1 MEEILKRY
9 RNAKDEMADCKALIE
24 ESRGINARSSVK
36 GSGSSSY
43 KGSSVEY
50 AVMNTENLI
59 NRFYDLEHIV
69 RDIETLIKCL
79 PSQEQALISRRY
91 IDGANMSQIARELN
105 IGYGKATGVHK
116 KAINILDYVMRNKK
130 SEYYRVLGV
139 PHPTT

>member
-9 RNAKDEMADCKALIE
+9 RNAKEEMVECRLLID
-24 ESRGINARSSVK
+24 ESRELKSRPSISS
-36 GSGSSSY
+36 SGPSSY

-139 PHPTT
+139 PHHTT